1 MLAGLGVDPCMK
13 VMYDGREDLLGLLMK
28 VGNSYSGSK
37 DSIIRVLGG
46 KVCGGLSCEIL

>member
-13 VMYDGREDLLGLLMK
+13 VMDDGREDLLGLLVK
-28 VGNSYSGSK
+28 VGNGDSGSK
-37 DSIIRVLGG
+37 NSVIRVLGG